1 MTARHC
7 QFRKPH
13 GIQAYVVIGCLIL
26 VSLSPSTRGDKPKSI
41 TTRSVTATPV
51 LFIAE
56 GLNED
61 GSLARNYQRGL
72 RYAINYFGNYGPY
85 YVYLLCG
92 DNEQSVRAIYRQ
104 RAQSRVDRKSSVSAK
119 QQIEEYL
126 NRSNVTSEIRA
137 VLSGKSEGGLTW
149 TQDSPI
155 LYEDVTTNAKEREEN
170 PIENTWG
177 ALHEYH
183 HVFQMAH
190 CDTKLGR
197 DSDKHINSWMAEGMA
212 TYSSAKFMENLG
224 LIDFN
229 DYMLELKKSGAN
241 IGRPSIN
248 AFVAKNPGWKLEN
261 EDYWEEGGSA
271 QVYYMLG
278 AWATAYLIH
287 VQQVPE
293 VVVLKKWYFDIP
305 KLGKAAAFEKHMGLS
320 LNEFYQKFRPFILQ
334 SDEKAMQIF
343 GPSREK

>member
-13 GIQAYVVIGCLIL
+13 GIQAYVVIGCLMM
-26 VSLSPSTRGDKPKSI
+26 VAWSPSTHGDKPKST
-41 TTRSVTATPV
+41 TTRSVTAAPV
-51 LFIAE
+51 LLIAE

-92 DNEQSVRAIYRQ
+92 DNEQSVREIYRK
-104 RAQSRVDRKSSVSAK
+104 RARIRVDKRSSKSAE

-149 TQDSPI
+149 THDSPV

-190 CDTKLGR
+190 CDTKFSR

-212 TYSSAKFMENLG
+212 SYSSAKFMENLG

-248 AFVAKNPGWKLEN
+248 AFVAKNPDWKLES
-261 EDYWEEGGSA
+261 EEYWEEGGSA

-320 LNEFYQKFRPFILQ
+320 LNEFCQKFRPFILQ
-334 SDEKAMQIF
+334 SDEKVMQIF